1 MLNGVE
7 ARAHLRILDRT
18 IVLEVLHNRAR
29 EHRPLCGLDTG
40 RCLPLVIA
48 RVDPRVPEGERDL
61 ELRDTVVVTG
71 GEAVLETVE
80 SPSDLVELSGF
91 MRRRVGR
98 EIAGKQL
105 ACIRDRQ
112 HCASLRWA

>member
-7 ARAHLRILDRT
+7 ACAHLRILDRT

-29 EHRPLCGLDTG
+29 
-40 RCLPLVIA
+40 
-48 RVDPRVPEGERDL
+48 DL
-61 ELRDTVVVTG
+61 ELGDAVVIPSR
-71 GEAVLETVE
+71 EAVLETVE

-91 MRRRVGR
+91 MRRCVGR

-112 HCASLRWA
+112 HCASLRWASVSLADAPRCRLAALL